1 VEDEVEED
9 SKNIWKFLSNL
20 ETKERVTIV
29 AGSTIIIIL
38 CGVIFMFLCQIRSL
52 KKMIV
57 VDDEDQDIQELFKM
71 WSTSKTDVVDDQPRI
86 NQSAFSSV

>member
-71 WSTSKTDVVDDQPRI
+71 WSTSKTDVVEDQPRI

>member
-1 VEDEVEED
+1 MEDEVEED

-71 WSTSKTDVVDDQPRI
+71 WSTSKTDVVEDQPRI